1 MKKKLPVIWD
11 TFAKQSLKD
20 IFDYYQP
27 LSAKAAKK
35 IVKEIL
41 KHTRTL
47 NIFPKKHQFD
57 PLLLAPYR
65 YAVVRHYKIIYTIT
79 STEIRIID
87 IYDTRQDP
95 TKMQGLVD

>member
-1 MKKKLPVIWD
+1 MKRKLPVVWD
-11 TFAKQSLKD
+11 TLAKQSLKD
-20 IFDYYQP
+20 IYNYYKP
-27 LSAKAAKK
+27 LSAKAAKN
-35 IVKEIL
+35 IVKDLL

-79 STEIRIID
+79 STQIRIID

-95 TKMQGLVD
+95 GKMQIGD